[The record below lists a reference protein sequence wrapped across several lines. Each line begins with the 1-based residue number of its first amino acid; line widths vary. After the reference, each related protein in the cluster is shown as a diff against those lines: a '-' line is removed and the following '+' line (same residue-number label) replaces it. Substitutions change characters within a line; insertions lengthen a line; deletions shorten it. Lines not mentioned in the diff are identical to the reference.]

1 MAFDLDIRRLGP
13 PRNGPH
19 IFSVRDKIRRTG
31 LERFTRVDS
40 DTSSAATAVT
50 SAAST
55 SAVSS
60 STYAQLPAS
69 DKTTWLEDPAAWDHF
84 CSVLTSIYALL
95 LLYLRWW
102 LSYRKNLRPMS
113 GSLKRY
119 FTLICMEQA

>member
-1 MAFDLDIRRLGP
+1 MVDGNCTNEFVYP
-13 PRNGPH
+13 PALQLASTATSSPDSLTTTAKR
-19 IFSVRDKIRRTG
+19 

-102 LSYRKNLRPMS
+102 LSYRKIYAR
-113 GSLKRY
+113 
-119 FTLICMEQA
+119 